1 MATPSKRYYW
11 LKLKEDF
18 FRDKVMKKL
27 RKIAGGDTYVI
38 IYLKMMLLSI
48 TSDGCLFYDG
58 VEQDFSSELALDLD
72 EDKENVQV
80 TVAFLM
86 RNGKLIQKSDTE
98 FYMPDAYNAIGSET
112 KAAERVRKHRLNKQA
127 SEQEAL
133 QCNVNV
139 TLCNTEIDREIEKEL
154 EIETDK
160 DNLSFFLERC
170 EDFSTSQQSSN
181 KPMLKEVEAYAEA
194 ENIQTD
200 IQRFYSYYEKTGW
213 KTKSGQPITDW
224 KSTLRYWA
232 DTDKKDADTSKKK
245 PEAFEAENAAA
256 YRSLIYNLDE

>member
-1 MATPSKRYYW
+1 MAAPSKRYYW

-58 VEQDFSSELALDLD
+58 VEQDFSAELALDLD
-72 EDKENVQV
+72 EDEENVQV

-112 KAAERVRKHRLNKQA
+112 KSAERVRKHRLNKQA

-133 QCNVNV
+133 QCNINV
-139 TLCNTEIDREIEKEL
+139 TLCNTEIDREIEL
-154 EIETDK
+154 EIEK
-160 DNLSFFLERC
+160 DNLSFYLARC
-170 EDFSTSQQSSN
+170 EDFSTSQQSLN
-181 KPMLKEVEAYAEA
+181 KPMLKEVEAYARA

-200 IQRFYSYYEKTGW
+200 VQRFYSYYEEHGW
-213 KTKSGQPITDW
+213 K
-224 KSTLRYWA
+224 
-232 DTDKKDADTSKKK
+232 DKKGRDVASRWKATLKRWGEQEGKYPEKRSPNDFHVDAEK
-245 PEAFEAENAAA
+245 AAV
-256 YRSLIYNLDE
+256 YESLIYNLDE